1 MSAYVFAELVKERL
15 GLLPLPPTDFSD
27 GGVVQQQREREQL
40 MKQLAPEFEAW
51 LSAVGP
57 AGATVMPAGAKQLLP
72 MSGRQK
78 SSL

>member
-57 AGATVMPAGAKQLLP
+57 AGAIVMPAGAKQLLP

-78 SSL
+78 ASL

>member
-1 MSAYVFAELVKERL
+1 MSAYLFAELVKERL

-40 MKQLAPEFEAW
+40 MKQLAPEFETW

-78 SSL
+78 ASL